1 MKKPSQLDPLA
12 EKLLARLSGFPESSE
27 IVLGGYFALKHYLDY
42 RRTHDI
48 DAWWRTRANPTTT
61 STIEKVMRELA
72 QADGL
77 TFVQRSFGDTVSFE
91 LLREGKRVFSF
102 QIAVRS
108 VELEPPT
115 TSPWPPILIE
125 TLADNI
131 GAKMN
136 ALVDRGAPRDFAD
149 IRRIT
154 DAGLATIE
162 QCWNFWG
169 KKNHLKDA
177 TAAKDKVRLH
187 LTALQARRPLETIA
201 DIGERNRAAATRQ
214 WFSTEFLKP

>member
-1 MKKPSQLDPLA
+1 M
-12 EKLLARLSGFPESSE
+12 
-27 IVLGGYFALKHYLDY
+27 
-42 RRTHDI
+42 
-48 DAWWRTRANPTTT
+48 
-61 STIEKVMRELA
+61 A

-77 TFVQRSFGDTVSFE
+77 YFVQRSFGDTASFE

-115 TSPWPPILIE
+115 DSPWPPILIE

-162 QCWNFWG
+162 QCWSFRAQ
-169 KKNHLKDA
+169 KNHLQ
-177 TAAKDKVRLH
+177 AAGPAREKVRLH

-201 DIGERNRAAATRQ
+201 DIGERSRAAATRH
-214 WFSTEFLKP
+214 WFATEFLKP